1 VPTVVRGTVTNVL
14 VDGQGRGL
22 NNVTVRVSLIAPA
35 NPFLLNGIGE
45 VLQTVPA
52 DTDHDG
58 TWTAA
63 LIANDEFEQAGNYW
77 LVDETEAPGGQKWAI
92 RMPDGGNYMLRDLLV
107 YVPPGSNPTGPTVPG
122 GRFTWNQN
130 SADRIWTI
138 PHNLGF
144 PPVIEAYEGF
154 NLTADSDWI
163 GWDKRRDPDVN
174 TTVLTYLSPVSGRA
188 FCS

>member
-1 VPTVVRGTVTNVL
+1 LPSVIQGTVSNVL
-14 VDGQGRGL
+14 VDSAGRGL
-22 NNVTVRVSLIAPA
+22 NNVTVRVSLIAPL

-45 VLQTVPA
+45 VLQTLAV

-58 TWTAA
+58 TWTAE
-63 LIANDEFEQAGNYW
+63 LIANSQYDQTGTYY
-77 LVDETEAPGGQKWAI
+77 LVDETGAPGGGRWAI
-92 RMPDGGNYMLRDLLV
+92 RMPDAGSYQLRDLLV
-107 YVPPGSNPTGPTVPG
+107 YIPPGQNGTGPTVPG

-130 SADRIWTI
+130 SASAVWTI

-174 TTVLTYLSPVSGRA
+174 TTVLTYLSPVAGRA